1 MEKWR
6 KKDTGGERQ
15 TDKQRQR
22 KRERFIIKNQ
32 LTSLKMLRTEK
43 SNLPSASGDPEKQG
57 HNSV

>member
-15 TDKQRQR
+15 TDKQRHR
-22 KRERFIIKNQ
+22 KRERFIKNQ

>member
-1 MEKWR
+1 MEKERHRGR
-6 KKDTGGERQ
+6 K
-15 TDKQRQR
+15 TDRQRQR